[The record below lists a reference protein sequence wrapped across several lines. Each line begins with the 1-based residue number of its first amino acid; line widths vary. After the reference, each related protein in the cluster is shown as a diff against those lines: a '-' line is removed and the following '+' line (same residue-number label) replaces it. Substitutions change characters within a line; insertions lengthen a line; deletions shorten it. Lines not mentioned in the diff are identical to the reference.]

1 MSSYFSILVT
11 ACSLQAC
18 TFKRARVSVRPRSD
32 AYHTRRSAVVTPR
45 PSLPAIKMQP
55 SCYLNFTKRRSFLVI
70 LRSKG
75 RQKGSHGM
83 YYAEQELL
91 IRSNKCIQTIFC
103 QTGVIPLYKKVSTAS
118 VPVVER
124 SFSSSHS
131 NSVPQLLLLALL
143 NENGRISSHFVHVV
157 SPILPTVFLLSLV
170 GTLRPLSSASFGKH
184 KHVRIA
190 CHSSY
195 PLC

>member
-1 MSSYFSILVT
+1 MSFLFSYPPIERKAEGEPWHVL
-11 ACSLQAC
+11 C
-18 TFKRARVSVRPRSD
+18 RARITYSIEQMYTNDFLSD
-32 AYHTRRSAVVTPR
+32 R
-45 PSLPAIKMQP
+45 
-55 SCYLNFTKRRSFLVI
+55 CYSFV
-70 LRSKG
+70 
-75 RQKGSHGM
+75 QKSFYGKCAGS
-83 YYAEQELL
+83 
-91 IRSNKCIQTIFC
+91 
-103 QTGVIPLYKKVSTAS
+103 
-118 VPVVER
+118 ER